1 LKIIKSYFSENLVR
15 PVYDKLT
22 EKCQKFVT
30 ENLLQHGDI
39 ILQLIFQDNLSKNL
53 SVTAKHIVY
62 RRWSIREE
70 RTLQR
75 YLNTSSQNIVRLSLP
90 GKVDDKILGLIA
102 TNCQLLEE
110 LDLSSSYMTDT
121 GLLALCGV
129 EVTKVQEVP
138 GQSSRPSE
146 RGEVDVQT
154 GKFVRAAASRA
165 KRSIRTICANHQQN
179 SFLQELAQGS
189 SATEVMQAKFPHLAA
204 KMRPLLVK
212 REEETHQASWAGE
225 DGLQYRF
232 TERGCRRLRKL
243 DLWSTSF
250 PKKMITRYGDILT
263 VGVSQDAML
272 AALILCPRLL
282 CLKRN
287 DLGDILQLYHFVYQA
302 NNLPQPSLG
311 LTFFSESRLTLD
323 KLSVA
328 RKICTSIS
336 SLDISM
342 FNFSFVNS
350 DTMNTSDVINKF
362 SESSKLLFEFERL
375 KDLEI
380 QYMDDSKIFH
390 NCLKTSASKLTRL
403 CLNKMISVSFET
415 LSAIK
420 TFCPALTIL
429 DIYVDQVFTFMEL
442 TPIEQVI
449 AETPNTTWPS
459 LKSLKLGGSIPTGEV
474 LKFLIHGCSNLE
486 VLCYSLYE
494 GHHESITDSYIRDL
508 FEDNNMEA
516 LTTFY
521 CEKSDLSELTF
532 FYLAGK
538 LSKLKYV
545 GVMSEWGGLSR
556 RGVLAIKSFILG
568 NNLSIDVDSLQD
580 QYYL

>member
-1 LKIIKSYFSENLVR
+1 M
-15 PVYDKLT
+15 
-22 EKCQKFVT
+22 
-30 ENLLQHGDI
+30 
-39 ILQLIFQDNLSKNL
+39 
-53 SVTAKHIVY
+53 Y

-75 YLNTSSQNIVRLSLP
+75 YLNTSSHNIVRISLP

-102 TNCQLLEE
+102 NNCQVLEE
-110 LDLSSSYMTDT
+110 LDLASSYMTDT

-129 EVTKVQEVP
+129 EVRQLEELP
-138 GQSSRPSE
+138 GRSCGPVE
-146 RGEVDVQT
+146 RGCVDAQT

-179 SFLQELAQGS
+179 SFLQELAQGT
-189 SATEVMQAKFPHLAA
+189 SAFEVMQAKFPKLAE
-204 KMRPLLVK
+204 KIRPLIMK
-212 REEETHQASWAGE
+212 REDETYQESWEA
-225 DGLQYRF
+225 DGLQYSF

-243 DLWSTSF
+243 DLWSTSY

-263 VGVSQDAML
+263 VGVTQDAVL
-272 AALILCPRLL
+272 AALILCPRLA

-287 DLGDILQLYHFVYQA
+287 DLGDVLQLYHYVYQA
-302 NNLPQPSLG
+302 NNLPLPGLG

-328 RKICTSIS
+328 RNICSSIS

-350 DTMNTSDVINKF
+350 DTLNTSDSINKF
-362 SESSKLLFEFERL
+362 SESSKLLFEFPKL

-420 TFCPALTIL
+420 KFCTCLSVL

-449 AETPNTTWPS
+449 EETSNTTWLS
-459 LKSLKLGGSIPTGEV
+459 MKSMKLGGSIQTGEI
-474 LKFLIHGCSNLE
+474 LKFLIHGFVSE
-486 VLCYSLYE
+486 FAMV
-494 GHHESITDSYIRDL
+494 TFDRD
-508 FEDNNMEA
+508 F
-516 LTTFY
+516 
-521 CEKSDLSELTF
+521 
-532 FYLAGK
+532 
-538 LSKLKYV
+538 
-545 GVMSEWGGLSR
+545 
-556 RGVLAIKSFILG
+556 
-568 NNLSIDVDSLQD
+568 
-580 QYYL
+580 

>member
-1 LKIIKSYFSENLVR
+1 MEVNTENFKSKQVSKLSKQCQQFILKFVHNIVWRDLDPPNPRCSDAFKPKVFKLDCQLPQPRLSEEKNSQEFRRKLGIIKNYFSENLVR

-22 EKCQKFVT
+22 VKANKFVT
-30 ENLLQHGDI
+30 ENLLEYGDI
-39 ILQLIFQDNLSKNL
+39 ILQLIFQDDLSKSL
-53 SVTAKHIVY
+53 EVTAKHIVY

-75 YLNTSSQNIVRLSLP
+75 YLKTSSRNIVRLSLP
-90 GKVDDKILGLIA
+90 GKVDDKILSLIA
-102 TNCQLLEE
+102 GNCGLLEE
-110 LDLSSSYMTDT
+110 LDASSSYMTDS

-129 EVTKVQEVP
+129 EVSQVEEDLA
-138 GQSSRPSE
+138 GQTSRPLE
-146 RGEVDVQT
+146 RGQVDAET

-189 SATEVMQAKFPHLAA
+189 AALEVMQANF
-204 KMRPLLVK
+204 PLLAGKVAPLITK
-212 REEETHQASWAGE
+212 RGQETFQHSWTVG
-225 DGLQYRF
+225 DGLQYSF
-232 TERGCRRLRKL
+232 TDSGCRRLRRL

-263 VGVSQDAML
+263 VGVSQDAVL
-272 AALILCPRLL
+272 AALILLPRLL

-287 DLGDILQLYHFVYQA
+287 DLGDILQLYHFVHEV
-302 NNLPQPSLG
+302 NSSPPPSLA

-323 KLSVA
+323 KLAVA

-350 DTMNTSDVINKF
+350 DVTNTSEVLNKF

-380 QYMDDSKIFH
+380 QYMDDNTIFH

-403 CLNKMISVSFET
+403 CLNKMISISFET

-420 TFCPALTIL
+420 TFCENLTIL
-429 DIYVDQVFTFMEL
+429 DIYVDQVFTFREQ
-442 TPIEQVI
+442 TPLEQVI
-449 AETPNTTWPS
+449 AETPNTPWPS
-459 LKSLKLGGSIPTGEV
+459 IKSLKLGGSIPTGEL
-474 LKFLIHGCSNLE
+474 LKFLVHG
-486 VLCYSLYE
+486 
-494 GHHESITDSYIRDL
+494 
-508 FEDNNMEA
+508 
-516 LTTFY
+516 
-521 CEKSDLSELTF
+521 
-532 FYLAGK
+532 
-538 LSKLKYV
+538 
-545 GVMSEWGGLSR
+545 
-556 RGVLAIKSFILG
+556 
-568 NNLSIDVDSLQD
+568 
-580 QYYL
+580 